1 MEVTFRLS
9 DRMQVRIKE
18 GLLDK
23 CFKRHKHVTKQGE
36 RCHLLFKS
44 LKMLG
49 TGILCIPEK
58 LRAKKMHRINPI

>member
-1 MEVTFRLS
+1 MEVTFRIS

-23 CFKRHKHVTKQGE
+23 CFKRYKHLTKQGE
-36 RCHLLFKS
+36 RRHLPFKS

-49 TGILCIPEK
+49 TGIFCIPEK
-58 LRAKKMHRINPI
+58 LCAKKMHRINPI